1 MLEVYNLKTQSVQYS
16 HFFSGVQQ
24 VDVFASPKTSQII
37 VRSHKYVD
45 NSGQSYYGRNG
56 IDLIDVQLKQ
66 KKKIV
71 LYNGPVYN
79 LAWNPRGDMFA
90 ICGGMMPSHTV
101 LYDKQ
106 GEPFMVVLKDPKNS
120 VFWSPNG
127 DFLAIAGFGN
137 LNGEIQIWDV
147 AKKILLGKC

>member
-1 MLEVYNLKTQSVQYS
+1 M
-16 HFFSGVQQ
+16 
-24 VDVFASPKTSQII
+24 
-37 VRSHKYVD
+37 
-45 NSGQSYYGRNG
+45 
-56 IDLIDVQLKQ
+56 QLKQ

-147 AKKILLGKC
+147 AKKILLGKCQHGDAGDLEWAPDGRHFVTKVEYRFLREGNQYRVELFDHRFTTITVLY